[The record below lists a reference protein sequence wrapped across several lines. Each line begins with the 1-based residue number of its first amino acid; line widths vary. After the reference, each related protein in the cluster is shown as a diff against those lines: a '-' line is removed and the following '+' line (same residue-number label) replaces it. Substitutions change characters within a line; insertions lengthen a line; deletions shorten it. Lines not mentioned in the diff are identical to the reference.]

1 MQATNATELFFGIV
15 QAEDPDMLFDFWSDV
30 DTNIFIEFSE
40 LMFQDPPDEY
50 FRNKFTFDA
59 DRAYPHEPKRLDW
72 ILELAAA
79 LHFENPAP
87 FQEALFKYQT
97 WEITKLVGEI
107 STHGF

>member
-15 QAEDPDMLFDFWSDV
+15 QAEDPDAMFDFWSDV

-50 FRNKFTFDA
+50 FRSKFSFDE

-72 ILELAAA
+72 ILELAAT
-79 LHFENPAP
+79 LHFDNPMP
-87 FQEALFKYQT
+87 FQETLLKYRI
-97 WEITKLVGEI
+97 WEMTNSVREI